1 MSLNRRNFLQQMSG
15 LTAGLALAP
24 EFLLAETAPKK
35 MFFKISLAEW
45 SLHKA
50 IFGKK
55 MTNLDF
61 PLVAKRDY
69 GLDTVEYVSTFFED
83 KQKDKNYLK
92 ELLKRSKDNGV
103 KNHLMMVD
111 GMGDLA
117 APDKK
122 DRLQAVENHKQW
134 VDASKYLGIKLMR
147 VNVSGS
153 GEPEDMKKVGA
164 EGLSMLAEFA
174 KTMKIDILVENHGG
188 MSSDASW
195 LTGVVKQANT
205 KNTGILADFDN
216 FCVMSES
223 GIAADGKCA
232 NEYNRYKGMKEMMPY
247 VKGLSAKT
255 HYFNEK
261 GECVETDFY
270 KMLQIIKDG
279 GYRGYISAEFEG
291 PNLSEEEGIKKTI
304 ALLKKAGAQVS

>member
-1 MSLNRRNFLQQMSG
+1 MGG

-24 EFLLAETAPKK
+24 ELLWTGTADKK

-50 IFGKK
+50 IFSKK
-55 MTNLDF
+55 MSNLDF
-61 PLVAKRDY
+61 PLVAKRDF
-69 GLDTVEYVSTFFED
+69 GLDTVEYVSVFFED

-92 ELLKRSKDNGV
+92 ELLMRSKDNGV
-103 KNHLMMVD
+103 NNHLMMVD
-111 GMGDLA
+111 GMGDLG

-122 DRLQAVENHKQW
+122 DRQQALENHKHW
-134 VDASKYLGIKLMR
+134 VDASKYLGCKLMR
-147 VNVSGS
+147 VNVSGL
-153 GEPEDMKKVGA
+153 GKPEDMQKAGA
-164 EGLSMLAEFA
+164 EGLSQLAEFA
-174 KTMKIDILVENHGG
+174 KPMKVHVLVENHGG

-195 LTGVVKQANT
+195 LNGVVKQADT

-223 GIAADGKCA
+223 GIAADGKCK
-232 NEYNRYKGMKEMMPY
+232 NEYNRYKGMTEMMPY
-247 VKGLSAKT
+247 VKGISAKT

-261 GECVETDFY
+261 GDCVETDFY
-270 KMLQIIKDG
+270 KMLKIIKDG

-291 PNLSEEEGIKKTI
+291 PNLTEEEGIKKTI
-304 ALLKKAGAQVS
+304 ALLRKAGAQVS